1 MFRDQTITLSW
12 QVSYSK
18 LSKLKVLSTQLRKNS
33 QSESVKL
40 KRRLCYSGKM
50 MTTIAI
56 KFSQA
61 LQFNFSKILKKLTST
76 SLISIDFKET
86 YLASLN
92 ASAYFTKLI
101 MRLNSLRLNERNS
114 FRKEFMCLFYIVKIN
129 ENKE

>member
-92 ASAYFTKLI
+92 AFAYFTKLI
-101 MRLNSLRLNERNS
+101 MRLNSLSLNERNS
-114 FRKEFMCLFYIVKIN
+114 FRKEFMCLFYIVKIK